1 MYYNN
6 MFGERLKELAI
17 ERNLT
22 QQQIADMLGVSQKA
36 VSKWV
41 NNKAEPT
48 ESNIRNT
55 AIALGVTTDFLLGLE
70 D

>member
-1 MYYNN
+1 

-17 ERNLT
+17 EKNLS
-22 QQQIADMLGVSQKA
+22 QKEIAEMVGVSQKA
-36 VSKWV
+36 VSKWI
-41 NNKAEPT
+41 NNQAEPT

-55 AIALGVTTDFLLGLE
+55 AIAFDVSADFLLGLE

>member
-1 MYYNN
+1 DDI

-22 QQQIADMLGVSQKA
+22 QKQIALMLNVSQKA
-36 VSKWV
+36 VSKWIR
-41 NNKAEPT
+41 NQSEPT
-48 ESNIRNT
+48 ETNIRNA
-55 AIALGVTTDFLLGLE
+55 AIAFDVSTDFLLGLE